1 MSATAALSS
10 LAKSATSQA
19 VGGLFG
25 LASSLGGAKLQNK
38 YYNQNLDKQVSISKD
53 LAAYDMGLETE
64 WQKWLLQ
71 NQASYEKNALKSA
84 GINTAALNDGNFQLA
99 ATPSTS
105 SSMPSGFA
113 PNIDI
118 MGSISQAM
126 LAGAQTRELNARAAG
141 QEKDNAHKDDWWDS
155 QIDQAKANIRNLE
168 TNSDFTKVQTDA
180 ATAQLD
186 YMQKAYSPMLQ
197 NLHLTNQQLDLQI
210 QELDQHIEN
219 LKKDAILKD
228 QEINFNTENMPLQL
242 KYTVA
247 GIHELETRG
256 QLNQAKAHEAYAM
269 VGQLNA
275 MTQGIQ
281 LDNQYKNLTM
291 TDRVALV
298 GGEVKIQGYNIDS
311 AEQAIDRMNRKL
323 GTWSDQKTPQ
333 AKFQWLMGNIQEFSN
348 VVAPFVQAGATLGGA
363 GIIAS
368 GQRAAAVTRAAGKSA
383 PAPAPA
389 SAPQTETW
397 Y

>member
-10 LAKSATSQA
+10 LAKSSASQA

-38 YYNQNLDKQVSISKD
+38 YYNQNLQKQVSISKD

-99 ATPSTS
+99 STPSTS

-141 QEKDNAHKDDWWDS
+141 QEKDNAYKDDWWNT
-155 QIDQAKANIRNLE
+155 QLDQAKSSIRNLE
-168 TNSDFTKVQTDA
+168 INSDFKKVETDA
-180 ATAQLD
+180 AIAQLD
-186 YMQKAYSPMLQ
+186 YMQKAYGPMLQ
-197 NLHLTNQQLDLQI
+197 NLHLTNEQLDLQI
-210 QELDQHIEN
+210 QELDQHIDL
-219 LKKDAILKD
+219 LKKDAVLKD
-228 QEINFNTENMPLQL
+228 QEISFNTENMPLQL
-242 KYTVA
+242 KYTIA
-247 GIHELETRG
+247 GIHELVSRG

-275 MTQGIQ
+275 LTQGLQ

-298 GGEVKIQGYNIDS
+298 GGQVKMQGYDISS
-311 AEQAIDRMNRKL
+311 AEQAIEKMNRKL
-323 GTWSDQKTPQ
+323 GTWSDQKDPK
-333 AKFQWLMGNIQEFSN
+333 AKFDWLMGNIQEVSN
-348 VVAPFVQAGATLGGA
+348 VIAPFVQAGATLGGA
-363 GIIAS
+363 GIIAK
-368 GQRAAAVTRAAGKSA
+368 GQRAAAATRASASSA
-383 PAPAPA
+383 PAAAPA
-389 SAPQTETW
+389 AAPQTETW